1 MRGSMKILSFVKED
15 TLCWTLT
22 SNGYKYMTWNFA
34 LHWQTACPGVPL
46 LVVCA
51 DKPSQQFL
59 SREGIRCVLWDNAL
73 ADYGPQIVPFGS
85 RQFSTL
91 NRLKLTLLDTF
102 AKDETIQ
109 KCLYFD
115 GDIAVY
121 KNVAEDLKT
130 RLDEQPLWMQC
141 DEQLQDCTAKSQ
153 EPFTALP
160 LSTKVLNGTATDQQ
174 RCPNTCTGVIA
185 FKHGAD
191 GGIFKIT
198 DQAVWA
204 QKPEDQVWVN
214 YAATQLNIPV
224 AVLPR
229 ELYPNGARLSLTKKD
244 AALMETVCLLH
255 YNYRVGDS
263 KKADM
268 KRFGDWLL
276 PY

>member
-1 MRGSMKILSFVKED
+1 MRITPFLKDGC
-15 TLCWTLT
+15 LCWTLT

-34 LHWQTACPGVPL
+34 LHWQKACPGVPL

-59 SREGIRCVLWDNAL
+59 SREGVRCVLWDNAL

-102 AKDETIQ
+102 AKDEAIL

-121 KNVAEDLKT
+121 KNVAEDLKA
-130 RLDEQPLWMQC
+130 RLEEKPLWMQC
-141 DEQLQDCTAKSQ
+141 DEQVQTCTAS
-153 EPFTALP
+153 
-160 LSTKVLNGTATDQQ
+160 DQQ

-198 DQAVWA
+198 DQAIWS

-214 YAATQLNIPV
+214 YAATQLGVPV

-229 ELYPNGARLSLTKKD
+229 EQYPNGARLSLTKKD
-244 AALMETVCLLH
+244 PELTEKVFLLH